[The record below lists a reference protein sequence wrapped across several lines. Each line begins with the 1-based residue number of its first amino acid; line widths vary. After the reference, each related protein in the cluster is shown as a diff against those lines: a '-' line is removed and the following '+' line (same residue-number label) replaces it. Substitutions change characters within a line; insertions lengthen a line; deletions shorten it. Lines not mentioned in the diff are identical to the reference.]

1 MASTRTKKKRSRR
14 EEEEL
19 ENAYR
24 SISRSGSKKKKKSKK
39 SNRGA
44 GIAAC
49 VIALLAVVLCV
60 AAGYIYFYQADMDGI
75 ILENVSVAGVDVG
88 GMRQADAIEAV
99 KAATRD
105 TFGIKAMVV
114 QINEDRIEIPG
125 NCVSSFN
132 VRGAVRAAYKF
143 GNSGSAEKQKQ
154 EQSIALTKG
163 YAVDLIPYLNIK
175 ESAIRSY
182 LEQLGKN
189 YNTALN
195 QSQYEV
201 TGEYPAQVLVVKL
214 GTPEYGLNL
223 NDLYN
228 EVLAAYSNN
237 IFLVET
243 SCGMIAPEPIDL
255 EAIQKEYYQAPV
267 DARFNPENY
276 EVIEGE
282 DGYGLDLESAKRKL
296 DNAAY
301 GSTVQIPFVK
311 LPPAITGESLKAIL
325 YRDTLATYTA
335 KADSSSDRDINLQ
348 LACNSI
354 NGIVILP
361 KDVFS
366 FNDTLGERTAT
377 KGYRPGP
384 SFSGGK
390 TVMTIGGGICQVSS
404 ALYYCVLS
412 SELEVLVRENHSYYP
427 GYVPLGMDAVVS
439 WGSKDFRFRNTTDY
453 PIRIEA
459 EASGG
464 TVTIKLMGTDTR
476 NYRVELEYEQISKTD
491 YTVSYE
497 TYPKNNAEGYKN
509 GQYITEPYTGYNVKT
524 YRVKYDKA
532 TGEQTARD
540 YIDQS
545 NYKVRNGV
553 VCRIEGSADNGIGG
567 GNISDEPGILP

>member
-99 KAATRD
+99 KAATQD
-105 TFGIKAMVV
+105 TFGTKAMVV

-154 EQSIALTKG
+154 EQNIALTKG
-163 YAVDLIPYLNIK
+163 YTVDLKPYLNIK
-175 ESAIRSY
+175 ESAIHSY

-189 YNTALN
+189 YNTVLN

-201 TGEYPAQVLVVKL
+201 AGEYPEQVLVVKL

-223 NDLYN
+223 NDLYDA
-228 EVLAAYSNN
+228 VLAAYSNN
-237 IFLVET
+237 TFLVET

-255 EAIQKEYYQAPV
+255 EAIQKEYYKTPV
-267 DARFNPENY
+267 DAQFNTENY
-276 EVIEGE
+276 EVIEGK
-282 DGYGLDLESAKRKL
+282 DGYGLDLESAKKKL

-301 GSTVQIPFVK
+301 GSTVEIPFVK
-311 LPPAITGESLKAIL
+311 LPPAVTGESLKALL

-335 KADSSSDRDINLQ
+335 NADSNSDRDVNLQ

-404 ALYYCVLS
+404 ALYHCVLS
-412 SELEVLVRENHSYYP
+412 SELDVLLREGHSYYP

-439 WGSKDFRFRNTTDY
+439 WGAKDFRFRNTTDY

-459 EASGG
+459 EASSG
-464 TVTIKLMGTDTR
+464 TVTVKLIGTDTR
-476 NYRVELEYEQISKTD
+476 DYRVELEYEQISKTD
-491 YTVSYE
+491 YSVSYE
-497 TYPKNNAEGYKN
+497 TYPKNNPQGYKN
-509 GQYITEPYTGYNVKT
+509 GEYITEPYTGYKIKT
-524 YRVKYDKA
+524 YLVKYDKA

-540 YIDQS
+540 YITQTE
-545 NYKVRNGV
+545 YKARNGV
-553 VCRIEGSADNGIGG
+553 VCRIEGSTDNGIGG

>member
-1 MASTRTKKKRSRR
+1 MATTQTKKKRNRR

-19 ENAYR
+19 ERAYR
-24 SISRSGSKKKKKSKK
+24 SISRSGKKKKNNKNN
-39 SNRGA
+39 NRGA

-49 VIALLAVVLCV
+49 VVALFAVVLCV
-60 AAGYIYFYQADMDGI
+60 AAGYIYFYQADMNSV
-75 ILENVSVAGVDVG
+75 ILDNISVAGVDVG

-105 TFGIKAMVV
+105 TFGIKAMIV

-143 GNSGSAEKQKQ
+143 GNSGSAEKKKQ
-154 EQSIALTKG
+154 EQNIALTQG
-163 YAVDLIPYLNIK
+163 YSVDLIPYLNIK

-195 QSQYEV
+195 QSQYQV
-201 TGEYPAQVLVVKL
+201 TGEYPEQVLVVKL

-228 EVLAAYSNN
+228 QVLAAYSRNR
-237 IFLVET
+237 FLVEA
-243 SCGMIAPEPIDL
+243 SCGMIPPEPIDL
-255 EAIQKEYYQAPV
+255 EAIQKEYYKAPV
-267 DARFNPENY
+267 DACFNAENY
-276 EVIEGE
+276 EVIEGT
-282 DGYGLDLESAKRKL
+282 DGYGLDLENAKKKL

-301 GSTVQIPFVK
+301 GTTVQIPFGK
-311 LPPAITGESLKAIL
+311 LPPAVTGESLKALL

-335 KADSSSDRDINLQ
+335 KTDSNSDRDINLQ

-404 ALYYCVLS
+404 ALYYCVLL
-412 SELEVLVRENHSYYP
+412 SELDVLVREGHSYYP
-427 GYVPLGMDAVVS
+427 GYVPLGMDATVS
-439 WGSKDFRFRNTTDY
+439 WGSKDFRFRNTSDY

-459 EASGG
+459 EATGG
-464 TVTIKLMGTDTR
+464 SVTVKLIGTDTR

-491 YTVSYE
+491 YSVSYE
-497 TYPKNNAEGYKN
+497 TYPKNNPEGYKN
-509 GQYITEPYTGYNVKT
+509 GQYIIEPYTGYNVKT
-524 YRVKYDKA
+524 YRVKYNKA

-540 YIDQS
+540 YIEQTE
-545 NYKVRNGV
+545 YKVRNGV
-553 VCRIEGSADNGIGG
+553 VCRIEGSADSGIGG